1 MANPASFAVRAPSAI
16 EINKVLRSTYALL
29 AMTLLWSAVTA
40 SVAVAIG
47 APSFGFIT
55 LLVFFGLL
63 FAVHKTADS
72 GWGLVWTFALTGFLG
87 FSLAPLLAAVLS
99 LADGGAL
106 VAQSLGITAVAFF
119 GLSIYVVSTKKDFS
133 FLSGF
138 LIVGAIVIVAS
149 WVVSIFYWTTLL
161 SQVMAGVGILFGCA
175 LILWQTSAVVRGEE
189 TNYIRATIGHL
200 RQPLQHLQFVVAAV
214 RDRRRRLRVSRPL
227 PKNRLR

>member
-1 MANPASFAVRAPSAI
+1 MANPASFVARAPSAI

-40 SVAVAIG
+40 SVAVAMG
-47 APSFGFIT
+47 APYLGFIT
-55 LLVFFGLL
+55 LIVFFGLL
-63 FAVHKTADS
+63 YAVHKTANS

-87 FSLAPLLAAVLS
+87 FSMAPLLGAVLS

-133 FLSGF
+133 FLAGF
-138 LIVGAIVIVAS
+138 IVVGAIVIVAS
-149 WVVSIFYWTTLL
+149 WLVSFFYYSTLFA
-161 SQVMAGVGILFGCA
+161 QVMAGICILFGTA

-189 TNYIRATIGHL
+189 TNYIRATIGIYVGIYNIFTSL
-200 RQPLQHLQFVVAAV
+200 LLLFGIGE
-214 RDRRRRLRVSRPL
+214 D
-227 PKNRLR
+227 

>member
-189 TNYIRATIGHL
+189 TNYIRATIGIY
-200 RQPLQHLQFVVAAV
+200 
-214 RDRRRRLRVSRPL
+214 VSL
-227 PKNRLR
+227 YNIFSSLLLLFGIGGDD